1 MEDVSEQ
8 KLIQLEPFAHQ
19 VGGHSSMLC
28 LDGATVAKPLVTRE
42 RRFYETLP
50 APLRPFVPS
59 FHGALEVHVLQGEGG
74 YVTHAAIPPPHY
86 RPHLGI
92 RTRRSRIRLHDS
104 GDIEIEGENEGMV
117 FEDDDEDREHIASKF
132 KEEDFSQL
140 EDEEMQKLERG
151 PRPSVGHALN
161 PWVLRCHRESLSG
174 LTPGMSQN
182 FILLENLT
190 ARFKQPCVLD
200 LKIGTR
206 QYGDSASPAKVRS
219 KMQKVVTTTSG
230 KLGLRLGGMQV
241 YQVTTRRF
249 LCRNKLF
256 GRTLTVEGFRMAL
269 VQFLHNGWCIRL
281 DIVRPLLERL
291 EALEVILSRLG
302 AARFYTC
309 SLLCLYE
316 GELRTPSTTP
326 LSPST
331 PAPPMT
337 PGPFSTI
344 LPGLFSSCSNR
355 FNFPT
360 VGQAAVESNQSPLS
374 LHNKLANVLL
384 NSKESTGWSGDS
396 AKPPPPYGEQRNHT
410 FLNSSGS
417 AACVTETSS
426 TQHHHGAQG
435 IPASVNSSSN
445 NHRKMDLEE
454 ETRGLPYLTS
464 EMSSLGMRESSDS
477 QGKIASI
484 LPTTIPSISSST
496 SQWTHSAQ
504 SGTHPSDMKPHSSPI
519 KGQRSSSSVPSCPHP
534 LPSEETPAPESSTS
548 HENFKSVVATEP
560 QNLALA
566 ANAKLAFVEGQATKC
581 QRKKSRQRKETIGR
595 SVSADSVS
603 YSRLGCEAF
612 VNTDTKCSGLARKVS
627 CPDTKVNG
635 CIKGGKDDWTSQFSG
650 AHRERS
656 HSLEPHISLNNS
668 NINQGPYFD
677 ESAVSHIAS
686 ISANPLVDVRL
697 IDFAHSTHKGL
708 SDPVIYAGPDQGF
721 LFGLHN
727 LINLLRDI
735 AQEAM
740 TATERF

>member
-1 MEDVSEQ
+1 MEDASEQ

-28 LDGATVAKPLVTRE
+28 LDGATVAKPLVVRE
-42 RRFYETLP
+42 QRFYETLP
-50 APLRPFVPS
+50 ASLRPFVPS
-59 FHGALEVHVLQGEGG
+59 FLGALEVHVLQGEGG
-74 YVTHAAIPPPHY
+74 YVTHAAAPPPLY
-86 RPHLGI
+86 KPHLGI
-92 RTRRSRIRLHDS
+92 RTRRRIRLHDS

-117 FEDDDEDREHIASKF
+117 FEDDDDEDRENIAAKL
-132 KEEDFSQL
+132 KEEDLTQL
-140 EDEEMQKLERG
+140 EDEELQKVDRV

-219 KMQKVVTTTSG
+219 KMMKVVTTTSG

-256 GRTLTVEGFRMAL
+256 GRTLTVDGFRMAL

-291 EALEVILSRLG
+291 EALEAILSRLG

-337 PGPFSTI
+337 PGPFSAMP
-344 LPGLFSSCSNR
+344 PGFFTSSSNR
-355 FNFPT
+355 FNFPIN
-360 VGQAAVESNQSPLS
+360 NQSSMELS
-374 LHNKLANVLL
+374 HSPSSLNGKLANVLA
-384 NSKESTGWSGDS
+384 NGKENAGVWGDVARS
-396 AKPPPPYGEQRNHT
+396 SPFAHAEQRNHT
-410 FLNSSGS
+410 FPNSSSDGMSPAVETSTPHNSEVHGVSACISSSSSNSRRMAAVEEATSHSSNEPASPGIRESSGS
-417 AACVTETSS
+417 ISKITPQATVLPSRSGSASQWSHLTDVGTCPSDVKP
-426 TQHHHGAQG
+426 HGSPIRG
-435 IPASVNSSSN
+435 SRSSSPFTPCP
-445 NHRKMDLEE
+445 HL
-454 ETRGLPYLTS
+454 LPS
-464 EMSSLGMRESSDS
+464 EGTPPV
-477 QGKIASI
+477 K
-484 LPTTIPSISSST
+484 SST
-496 SQWTHSAQ
+496 SCDSLNSHK
-504 SGTHPSDMKPHSSPI
+504 GIVPHNLAAAISPKLENLEDEAV
-519 KGQRSSSSVPSCPHP
+519 KGQLR
-534 LPSEETPAPESSTS
+534 
-548 HENFKSVVATEP
+548 
-560 QNLALA
+560 
-566 ANAKLAFVEGQATKC
+566 
-581 QRKKSRQRKETIGR
+581 KSRQRRETLGR

-603 YSRLGCEAF
+603 FSRVRYNALNKNEWKGGDAWLAKNDSYS
-612 VNTDTKCSGLARKVS
+612 
-627 CPDTKVNG
+627 DTKVNG
-635 CIKGGKDDWTSQFSG
+635 YVTRDKEDWTS
-650 AHRERS
+650 RLKDVRKRS
-656 HSLEPHISLNNS
+656 RSLEPQMSLYPS
-668 NINQGPYFD
+668 SINQSPYFD
-677 ESAVSHIAS
+677 DGAVSHYTS

-708 SDPVIYAGPDQGF
+708 SDPVTYAGPDQGF

-735 AQEAM
+735 AHEAM